1 MGKKEKRSINP
12 SGALIKTVSAVLT
25 AAYYIAIVCIVLS
38 GIVAL
43 IMLLVN
49 TPAEQMMLPPFMKL
63 EDNVYSITIGN
74 GIRIDSAY
82 DSVTLA
88 DIKTV
93 IYAELMMFAC
103 GCAIIAPVS
112 LFLSKIFKK
121 VSTGAH
127 GEKIARYI
135 TFIGLSVLVGS
146 PILRLADNFYNYLL
160 VKTFAQTPESIH
172 FAFALPLGSIAVG
185 AVIMVISCIYYLGTK
200 KETAIDIVEPGEIK
214 E

>member
-1 MGKKEKRSINP
+1 MSNKQKKSRKPSI
-12 SGALIKTVSAVLT
+12 ALIKTASAVL
-25 AAYYIAIVCIVLS
+25 AAVYYAALVCILLS

-49 TPAEQMMLPPFMKL
+49 TPAEQMLLPPFMKL

-82 DSVTLA
+82 DSVTLS

-93 IYAELMMFAC
+93 IYGQLLMFAC
-103 GCAIIAPVS
+103 SCAIIAPVS
-112 LFLSKIFKK
+112 LFFSKMLKNLSA
-121 VSTGAH
+121 GEH

-146 PILRLADNFYNYLL
+146 PILRLADDFYNYLL
-160 VKTFAQTPESIH
+160 VKTFAENPESIR
-172 FAFALPLGSIAVG
+172 FAFALPLGGIAVG
-185 AVIMVISCIYYLGTK
+185 AMIMVISGVYSLGTK
-200 KETAIDIVEPGEIK
+200 KETAIDTVQLEENK